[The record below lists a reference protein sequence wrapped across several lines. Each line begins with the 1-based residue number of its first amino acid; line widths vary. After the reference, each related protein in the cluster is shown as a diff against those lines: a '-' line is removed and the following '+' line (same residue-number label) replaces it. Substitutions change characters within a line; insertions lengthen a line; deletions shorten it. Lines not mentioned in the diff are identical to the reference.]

1 MVKGVVGCEFD
12 LFLDVL
18 GEVVVEEGDVLLD
31 LFADLLVVL
40 VVLALEVGGA
50 LLVDEADEFGAHVEV
65 ALHAYF
71 LQAGVVGAVVVDL
84 HQQSVVDQQQLFLLV
99 LGLPLGPLPALG
111 LLMDPAR
118 QLLLLLLLLGLVQ
131 IPQHAVELLEGEPG
145 GLVLVYHL
153 LEQAL
158 DLG

>member
-1 MVKGVVGCEFD
+1 M
-12 LFLDVL
+12 
-18 GEVVVEEGDVLLD
+18 
-31 LFADLLVVL
+31 
-40 VVLALEVGGA
+40 
-50 LLVDEADEFGAHVEV
+50 
-65 ALHAYF
+65 
-71 LQAGVVGAVVVDL
+71 VDL

-118 QLLLLLLLLGLVQ
+118 QLLLLLLLFGLFQ

-145 GLVLVYHL
+145 GLVLVNHL